1 MHSRALSWKSTTRFR
16 LFRRRGRATVDP
28 SMATPPDSLGAL
40 RRRAQAD
47 LLHNI
52 LPFWARH
59 AFKPD
64 GNLVGIVTHDLREYD
79 DVPRHVVLCARILW
93 TFAAAA
99 RVDPRPEWLAVGRKA
114 LALLDGP
121 FRDTR
126 HGGFYWSL
134 TRDLQPHSPRK
145 QVYAEA
151 FTIYGL
157 TEWYQAT
164 GDAAA
169 LARAQEIFALLE
181 RHAREPRWGGYI
193 EALDADW
200 GPLADMRLSDKD
212 LNSPKSNNTL
222 LHILEAYTAL
232 LRVWPDARV
241 RTALRDLL
249 TVILDRVVSAQPYT
263 HCDLFFDLEWR
274 SLLPKFS
281 YGHDIEASWL
291 FWEAA
296 AAVGDPALQQRTRA
310 VALALADGVLA
321 HGLDRDGAVLYDG
334 DATGPLNTDK
344 HWWPQAEAVV
354 GFLNAHQLGGNPAHL
369 EAALRA
375 WDFVERHVIDPR
387 HGEWF
392 AILDRDGR
400 PYPDYPAYAD
410 SQKIGPWKCPYHNG
424 RACIEVLKRVPAAG

>member
-1 MHSRALSWKSTTRFR
+1 MANIASSLSE
-16 LFRRRGRATVDP
+16 
-28 SMATPPDSLGAL
+28 L
-40 RRRAQAD
+40 RRRTEAD
-47 LLHNI
+47 LNRNI
-52 LPFWARH
+52 LPFWAER

-64 GNLVGIVTHDLREYD
+64 GNLVGLVTHDLREFD

-99 RVDPRPEWLAVGRKA
+99 RLDPRPAWLEVGRKA

-134 TRDLQPHSPRK
+134 ASDLQPRSPRK

-151 FTIYGL
+151 FCIYGL

-164 GDAAA
+164 GDQ
-169 LARAQEIFALLE
+169 LALE
-181 RHAREPRWGGYI
+181 RAKEVFGLIEQHAREPRFGGYI
-193 EALDADW
+193 EARDADW

-222 LHILEAYTAL
+222 LHIIEAYTAL
-232 LRVWPDARV
+232 LRAWPEERV
-241 RTALRDLL
+241 RAALRELL
-249 TVILDRVVSAQPYT
+249 TTVLDRVVSAQPFT

-296 AAVGDPALQQRTRA
+296 VAVGDPALQARTKA

-321 HGLDRDGAVLYDG
+321 HGLDADGAVLYDG
-334 DATGPLNTDK
+334 DVTGPLNTDK

-354 GFLNAHQLGGNPAHL
+354 GFLNAYQIGGNEAHL
-369 EAALRA
+369 GAAVRA
-375 WDFVERHVIDPR
+375 WDFVERYVIDR
-387 HGEWF
+387 KHGEWF
-392 AILDRDGR
+392 AILDRRGVV
-400 PYPDYPAYAD
+400 YPDYPEYAD
-410 SQKIGPWKCPYHNG
+410 SQKIGPWKCPYHNA
-424 RACIEVLKRVPAAG
+424 RACLEVLRRVPAAG

>member
-1 MHSRALSWKSTTRFR
+1 M
-16 LFRRRGRATVDP
+16 
-28 SMATPPDSLGAL
+28 
-40 RRRAQAD
+40 QAD
-47 LLHNI
+47 LNHNI
-52 LPFWARH
+52 LPFWSRR

-64 GNLVGIVTHDLREYD
+64 GNLVGLVTHDLREFD

-93 TFAAAA
+93 TYAAAA
-99 RVDPRPEWLAVGRKA
+99 RLDPRPEWLAVGRKA
-114 LALLDGP
+114 LALLEGS
-121 FRDTR
+121 FRDPR
-126 HGGFYWSL
+126 HGGFFWSL
-134 TRDLQPHSPRK
+134 APDLQPHAPRK

-164 GDAAA
+164 GDKAA
-169 LARAQEIFALLE
+169 LQRAKEIFALLE
-181 RHAREPRWGGYI
+181 RHARELKFGGYI

-222 LHILEAYTAL
+222 LHVLEAYTAL
-232 LRVWPDARV
+232 LRAWPDERV
-241 RTALRDLL
+241 RAALRDLL
-249 TVILDRVVSAQPYT
+249 TVILDRVVTTEPYT
-263 HCDLFFDLEWR
+263 HCALFFDLEWR
-274 SLLPKFS
+274 SLLPRFS

-296 AAVGDPALQQRTRA
+296 VAVGDPALLARTKI

-321 HGLDRDGAVLYDG
+321 RGVDADGGVLYEG

-354 GFLNAHQLGGNPAHL
+354 GFLNAYQLSGKQAYL
-369 EAALRA
+369 DAATRT
-375 WDFVERHVIDPR
+375 WKFTEKHVVDAQ

-392 AILDRDGR
+392 AILDRNGTA
-400 PYPDYPAYAD
+400 YPDYPEYAD

-424 RACIEVLKRVPAAG
+424 RACIEVIKRVPAEG

>member
-1 MHSRALSWKSTTRFR
+1 
-16 LFRRRGRATVDP
+16 
-28 SMATPPDSLGAL
+28 MATPPVSLSEL
-40 RRRAQAD
+40 RRRMQAD
-47 LLHNI
+47 LDNNI
-52 LPFWARH
+52 LPFWAQR

-64 GNLVGIVTHDLREYD
+64 GNLVGVITHDLREFD

-99 RVDPRPEWLAVGRKA
+99 RRDPRPEWLAVGRKA

-126 HGGFYWSL
+126 HGGFFWSL
-134 TRDLQPHSPRK
+134 TRDLRPHSPRK

-151 FTIYGL
+151 VTIYGL

-164 GDAAA
+164 GDTAA
-169 LARAQEIFALLE
+169 LARAKEIFELIE
-181 RHAREPRWGGYI
+181 RHAREPKFGGYI

-241 RTALRDLL
+241 RAALRDLL
-249 TVILDRVVSAQPYT
+249 AIILDRVVTAEPYP
-263 HCDLFFDLEWR
+263 HCALFFDLEWR

-296 AAVGDPALQQRTRA
+296 VAVDDPALLARTKTT
-310 VALALADGVLA
+310 ALALADGVLA
-321 HGLDRDGAVLYDG
+321 HGLDPDGAVLYDG
-334 DATGPLNTDK
+334 DASGPLNTDK
-344 HWWPQAEAVV
+344 HWWPQAEAIV
-354 GFLNAHQLGGNPAHL
+354 GFLNAYQLGANEAHL
-369 EAALRA
+369 AAAVRA
-375 WDFVERHVIDPR
+375 WDFAEKHVVDAQ

-392 AILDRDGR
+392 AVLDRAGKV
-400 PYPDYPAYAD
+400 YPDYPAYAD
-410 SQKIGPWKCPYHNG
+410 SQKIGPWKCPYHNA
-424 RACIEVLKRVPAAG
+424 RACLEVIRRVPAGG

>member
-1 MHSRALSWKSTTRFR
+1 
-16 LFRRRGRATVDP
+16 
-28 SMATPPDSLGAL
+28 MATPPVSLSAL
-40 RRRAQAD
+40 RRRMQAD
-47 LLHNI
+47 LDNNI
-52 LPFWARH
+52 LPFWAQR

-64 GNLVGIVTHDLREYD
+64 GNLVGVVTHDLREFD

-93 TFAAAA
+93 TYAAAA
-99 RVDPRPEWLAVGRKA
+99 RRDPRPEWLAVGRKA
-114 LALLDGP
+114 LALLEGP

-126 HGGFYWSL
+126 HGGFFWSL
-134 TRDLQPHSPRK
+134 TRDLKPHSPRK

-157 TEWYQAT
+157 TEWYLAT
-164 GDAAA
+164 GDKAA
-169 LARAQEIFALLE
+169 LARAKEIFELIE
-181 RHAREPRWGGYI
+181 KHARDPKFGGYI

-200 GPLADMRLSDKD
+200 GPLVDMRLSDKD

-232 LRVWPDARV
+232 LRVWPDERV

-249 TVILDRVVSAQPYT
+249 TIILDRVVTAEPYP
-263 HCDLFFDLEWR
+263 HCALFFDMEWR

-296 AAVGDPALQQRTRA
+296 VAVGDPALTERTKKA
-310 VALALADGVLA
+310 SLALADGVLA
-321 HGLDRDGAVLYDG
+321 HGLDADGAVLYDG

-344 HWWPQAEAVV
+344 HWWPQAEAIV
-354 GFLNAHQLGGNPAHL
+354 GFLNAWQLSGN
-369 EAALRA
+369 EAYLAAAVRA
-375 WDFVERHVIDPR
+375 WDFTEKHVVDPK

-392 AILDRDGR
+392 AVLERSGK
-400 PYPDYPAYAD
+400 PYPDYPAFAD

-424 RACIEVLKRVPAAG
+424 RACIEVLKRVPVAG

>member
-1 MHSRALSWKSTTRFR
+1 MT
-16 LFRRRGRATVDP
+16 
-28 SMATPPDSLGAL
+28 TPPVSLLDL
-40 RRRAQAD
+40 RRRMAAD
-47 LLHNI
+47 LNGNI
-52 LPFWARH
+52 LPFWAQR
-59 AFKPD
+59 AFKAD
-64 GNLVGIVTHDLREYD
+64 GNLVGVITHDLREVD

-93 TFAAAA
+93 TYAAAA
-99 RVDPRPEWLAVGRKA
+99 RLDPRPEWLAVGRKA
-114 LALLDGP
+114 FALLDGP

-126 HGGFYWSL
+126 HGGFFWNL
-134 TRDLQPHSPRK
+134 TSDLQPCSPRK

-164 GDAAA
+164 GDQAA
-169 LARAQEIFALLE
+169 LARAKEVFELIE
-181 RHAREPRWGGYI
+181 KHAREPKFGGYI

-222 LHILEAYTAL
+222 LHVLEAYTAL
-232 LRVWPDARV
+232 LRAWPDARV
-241 RTALRDLL
+241 RTALMDLL
-249 TVILDRVVSAQPYT
+249 TVVLDRVYTEQPYP
-263 HCDLFFDLEWR
+263 HCALFFDLEWR

-296 AAVGDPALQQRTRA
+296 VAVNDPALLARTKRA
-310 VALALADGVLA
+310 ALALADGVLA
-321 HGLDRDGAVLYDG
+321 HGLDPDGAVLYDG
-334 DATGPLNTDK
+334 DVTGPLNTDK
-344 HWWPQAEAVV
+344 HWWPQAEAIV
-354 GFLNAHQLGGNPAHL
+354 GFLNAWQLGGKPAHL

-375 WDFVERHVIDPR
+375 WEFTEKHVVDAQ

-392 AILDRDGR
+392 AVLDRSGKV
-400 PYPDYPAYAD
+400 YPDYPAYAD

-424 RACIEVLKRVPAAG
+424 RACLEVLKRVPAGG

>member
-1 MHSRALSWKSTTRFR
+1 
-16 LFRRRGRATVDP
+16 
-28 SMATPPDSLGAL
+28 MATPPFPLSEL
-40 RRRAQAD
+40 RRRMQAD
-47 LLHNI
+47 LNHNI

-64 GNLVGIVTHDLREYD
+64 GNLVGVVTHDLREFD
-79 DVPRHVVLCARILW
+79 DVPRHVVLCARTLW
-93 TFAAAA
+93 TYAAAA
-99 RVDPRPEWLAVGRKA
+99 RLDPRPEWLAVGRKA
-114 LALLDGP
+114 LALLEGS

-126 HGGFYWSL
+126 HGGYFWSL

-164 GDAAA
+164 GDTAA
-169 LARAQEIFALLE
+169 LERAKEMFALIE
-181 RHAREPRWGGYI
+181 RHAREPKFGGYI

-232 LRVWPDARV
+232 LRAWPDERV
-241 RTALRDLL
+241 RCALRDLL
-249 TVILDRVVSAQPYT
+249 TVILDRVVTAEPYT
-263 HCDLFFDLEWR
+263 HCALFFDLEWR

-296 AAVGDPALQQRTRA
+296 VAVNDPALLARTKL

-321 HGLDRDGAVLYDG
+321 HGLDADGAVLYDG
-334 DATGPLNTDK
+334 DATGVLCADK
-344 HWWPQAEAVV
+344 HWWPQAEAIV
-354 GFLNAHQLGGNPAHL
+354 GFLNAYQISGN
-369 EAALRA
+369 EAYLTAATRA
-375 WDFVERHVIDPR
+375 WEFTEKHVIDAQ

-392 AILDRDGR
+392 AILDRSGKV
-400 PYPDYPAYAD
+400 YPDYPEYAD

-424 RACIEVLKRVPAAG
+424 RACIEVIKRVPAA